1 MQLNKTNQGAQG
13 VAAEIAE
20 VASMLWQKGWAE
32 ASAGNISVNVTEY
45 YPAIRMDF
53 RTFPMIPL
61 EVKYPALAHHHIF
74 ISAKGSRMR
83 NIAKDPGK
91 GICLIKISKKGD
103 CYQVLYEDP
112 ESPLYPSSELPS
124 HIAIHNFLVKQGQ
137 GGKAIV
143 HAHADELIVLTHH
156 KNLQNEES
164 MNEILLNMHTET
176 AFFIPNGIGYVGMQ
190 VPGSQELA
198 KATLKSLKNHKVVL
212 WEKHGCLA
220 IGKDVHEAFDSIDMM
235 AKAARIYLGTQ
246 PSSTYSQLTSSPLT
260 FR

>member
-1 MQLNKTNQGAQG
+1 MQLNKTNLGAQNA
-13 VAAEIAE
+13 AAEIAE
-20 VASMLWQKGWAE
+20 VASLLWLKGWAE
-32 ASAGNISVNVTEY
+32 AGAGNISVNVTEH
-45 YPAIRMDF
+45 YPAIRLDF

-91 GICLIKISKKGD
+91 GICLIKISKRGD

-112 ESPLYPSSELPS
+112 ENPLFPSSELPS
-124 HIAIHNFLVKQGQ
+124 HIAIHNHLVKQGQ
-137 GGKAIV
+137 EEKAIV
-143 HAHADELIVLTHH
+143 HTHSDELIALTHE
-156 KNLQNEES
+156 KDLRNEVR
-164 MNEILLNMHTET
+164 MNEVLLNMHTET
-176 AFFIPNGIGYVGMQ
+176 AFFIPEGVGYVGEE

-220 IGKDVHEAFDSIDMM
+220 VGKDVHEAFDRIDMI
-235 AKAARIYLGTQ
+235 AKAARIYLLGKVIK
-246 PSSTYSQLTSSPLT
+246 
-260 FR
+260 